1 MTRVIR
7 AALTALAIVS
17 ATAGCNN
24 DPAANIA
31 HDSVMHDNPVNRV
44 LPEGESLLLRTD
56 FSDDK
61 AWRETLAAVNQFYDS
76 EGVEYGLNVVDTPD
90 FQAVTA
96 RDLEKLLT
104 SQYYVYIVDELTIRD
119 PNHPIL
125 AVDNS
130 GGGEPGA
137 GLPTF
142 RILPREVGEV
152 EVNLTLAN
160 MDFEDFASA
169 VDADGVFRG
178 F

>member
-7 AALTALAIVS
+7 AALTALVIVS
-17 ATAGCNN
+17 ATVGC
-24 DPAANIA
+24 DDGPGAN
-31 HDSVMHDNPVNRV
+31 VVHDNPVKRM

-56 FSDDK
+56 FNDDA
-61 AWRETLAAVNQFYDS
+61 AWRETLDAVNRFYES
-76 EGVEYGLNVVDTPD
+76 EDVEYGLTVIDTPD
-90 FQAVTA
+90 FREVTA
-96 RDLEKLLT
+96 GDLEKLLT
-104 SQYYVYIVDELTIRD
+104 SQYYIYIIDEQTIRD
-119 PNHPIL
+119 PEHPIL

-130 GGGEPGA
+130 GGGEPAA

-142 RILPREVGEV
+142 RILPREVGPA